1 MWHKDLYH
9 KGGCGIRFV
18 EGDQV
23 LIKRD
28 GVGFVGVA
36 FFAVGVDGGAVFL
49 EMWVLIAKEALTGF
63 TVQGF
68 LTKFLSN
75 KSVN

>member
-1 MWHKDLYH
+1 M
-9 KGGCGIRFV
+9 
-18 EGDQV
+18 
-23 LIKRD
+23 
-28 GVGFVGVA
+28 
-36 FFAVGVDGGAVFL
+36 DGGADFL

>member
-1 MWHKDLYH
+1 MWHKV
-9 KGGCGIRFV
+9 CRS
-18 EGDQV
+18 DQV
-23 LIKRD
+23 VIKKM
-28 GVGFVGVA
+28 GLGGFL
-36 FFAVGVDGGAVFL
+36 DGGAVFL
-49 EMWVLIAKEALTGF
+49 EVWVFIAKEALTGF